1 MVKTKAVVYK
11 RKVCTHRRL
20 ERRLVLL
27 PVACRALPGGN
38 ATSITPASVLRLLL
52 GYGAIST
59 THAAVLRAFPGD
71 GSISNTSAAVLCER
85 EWVSFI

>member
-1 MVKTKAVVYK
+1 MAKTKAVVYE

-27 PVACRALPGGN
+27 PVACRHRRPRALPGGN

-52 GYGAIST
+52 RYGAIST
-59 THAAVLRAFPGD
+59 TSTAVLREESG
-71 GSISNTSAAVLCER
+71 
-85 EWVSFI
+85 